1 VRELSVVIPTLARR
15 TTLPRVLAGL
25 EAAGD
30 PERFEVIVVAEQA
43 GAAAAREAVGERPYA
58 TRVLARHGPSV
69 SAARNDGWR
78 AASTPVALFLGD
90 DMIPRPGLVD
100 VHLDRHRA
108 EPAEE
113 VAVLGHVSWARELEV
128 TAFMRWL
135 ERGIQFEYETID
147 GADAG
152 WGRFYT
158 ANASAKRVL
167 IERAGGFD
175 EDRYPFAYEDLDLGY
190 RMNEHGMRLRYAPE
204 AEVEHL
210 HPTDVAQWRERM
222 AHVAPAERR
231 FVEQYP
237 EIPAYFHD
245 LFAAAAAMPRARGR
259 GARLAS
265 FVPPGL
271 PVLGP
276 RVWRAADLYWRQ
288 ALAGSFLSAW
298 EAASSGG
305 SEPGGPK

>member
-1 VRELSVVIPTLARR
+1 MPELSVVIPTLARR

-25 EAAGD
+25 EHAGD
-30 PERFEVIVVAEQA
+30 PDTFEVIVVAEQE
-43 GAAAAREAVGERPYA
+43 GDAAAREAVGERPYA

-78 AASTPVALFLGD
+78 AASTPLVLFLGD
-90 DMIPRPGLVD
+90 DMIPGRGLVET
-100 VHLDRHRA
+100 HLDRHRA
-108 EPAEE
+108 ETAEE

-128 TAFMRWL
+128 TPFMRWL
-135 ERGIQFEYETID
+135 ERGIQFEYGSID

-158 ANASAKRVL
+158 ANVSAKRRL

-175 EDRYPFAYEDLDLGY
+175 EERYPFAYEDLDLGY
-190 RMNEHGMRLRYAPE
+190 RMNEHGLRLLYVPE

-210 HPTDVAQWRERM
+210 HPTDVEQWRKRM

-237 EIPAYFHD
+237 EIPAYFHG
-245 LFAAAAAMPRARGR
+245 LFASAEAAPRAGGR
-259 GARLAS
+259 GARLARL
-265 FVPPGL
+265 VPPRL

-276 RVWRAADLYWRQ
+276 RVWSAADLYWRQ